1 MPYGWDSSPILPC
14 GASYKRGWSGSTPG
28 SPVETAYPDIENLV
42 QQTTVTCDNTF
53 AYLKV
58 TTGNT
63 SVTFNKRTGWIDY
76 LDIDGQPML
85 EEGYAIR
92 PDFWRVPTDKDYGAG
107 YAKTSRVWCN
117 PIMKLQRFD
126 YQETSTGATIIAEY
140 ALPETEANLKMT
152 YTLTSEGKLIVDE
165 TMTVDPE
172 AKNKPQ
178 LRRFGMQLVMA
189 KPFDHIRFYGK
200 GPGENYIDRNS
211 GDRLGVYTQCV
222 ADQYWGYIRPQE
234 SGNKTEVR
242 YWEMRN
248 DNGKGVR
255 IYATTPMECS
265 ALNFL
270 ANDLDDGTDK
280 FDHRSHSGE
289 LNPRNFNVVK
299 VALRQAGLGCVNSWG
314 AKPLE
319 KYQMTYGNYHFTFI
333 IQPIH

>member
-1 MPYGWDSSPILPC
+1 
-14 GASYKRGWSGSTPG
+14 
-28 SPVETAYPDIENLV
+28 
-42 QQTTVTCDNTF
+42 
-53 AYLKV
+53 
-58 TTGNT
+58 
-63 SVTFNKRTGWIDY
+63 
-76 LDIDGQPML
+76 
-85 EEGYAIR
+85 
-92 PDFWRVPTDKDYGAG
+92 
-107 YAKTSRVWCN
+107 
-117 PIMKLQRFD
+117 
-126 YQETSTGATIIAEY
+126 
-140 ALPETEANLKMT
+140 
-152 YTLTSEGKLIVDE
+152 
-165 TMTVDPE
+165 
-172 AKNKPQ
+172 
-178 LRRFGMQLVMA
+178 MQLVMA

-299 VALRQAGLGCVNSWG
+299 VALRQA
-314 AKPLE
+314 
-319 KYQMTYGNYHFTFI
+319 
-333 IQPIH
+333 

>member
-1 MPYGWDSSPILPC
+1 M
-14 GASYKRGWSGSTPG
+14 
-28 SPVETAYPDIENLV
+28 

-92 PDFWRVPTDKDYGAG
+92 PDFWRAPTDKDYGAG

-299 VALRQAGLGCVNSWG
+299 VALRQA
-314 AKPLE
+314 
-319 KYQMTYGNYHFTFI
+319 
-333 IQPIH
+333 